1 MLVFVGTYTCLE
13 PHSRGR
19 AEGIHLLRL
28 DPKSGKL
35 AQVGIERGAVNPSFL
50 AVAPDRRTLY
60 AVNETPEIDGHEG
73 GAVSAY
79 AIDAVGSLR
88 LLNCQ
93 PSKGADPCYVSVD
106 AHGRT
111 VFVANY
117 SSGTVAAFPVG
128 DEGELLPSSSV
139 VRHDGR
145 GPRRGRQDG
154 PHAHLIRP
162 DETGGFVLSTD
173 LGTDR
178 VMIYRLDSGA
188 STLIPHDPS
197 FVSIHAG
204 AGPRHL
210 AFHPAGRFVYVI
222 NELDSTMTACIWD
235 SGSGALD
242 PFQTVSTLP
251 EGYDGENS
259 CADVHVAPSGR
270 FVYGSN
276 RGHDSIVT
284 YAIEAGTGRLSF
296 VGHVSTMGQTPRGFG
311 IDPDGAFLLVA
322 NQDSD
327 TVVSFRLDRSR
338 GLPTPTGLAVAVPS
352 PVCVTFLA

>member
-1 MLVFVGTYTCLE
+1 MLVFVGTYTRFE

-19 AEGIHLLRL
+19 AEGIHVLRL
-28 DPKSGKL
+28 DPESGKL
-35 AQVGIERGAVNPSFL
+35 ATVDIERGAVNPSFL

-79 AIDAVGSLR
+79 AIDDAGSLR

-106 AHGRT
+106 GQGRT

-128 DEGELLPSSSV
+128 DEGELLPNSSV
-139 VRHDGR
+139 VQHEGR
-145 GPRRGRQDG
+145 GPRKGRQDG
-154 PHAHLIRP
+154 PHAHLIEP
-162 DETGGFVLSTD
+162 DGTGGFALATD

-178 VMIYRLDSGA
+178 IMIYRLDSET
-188 STLIPHDPS
+188 STLASHNPP
-197 FVSIHAG
+197 FAAIHPG

-235 SGSGALD
+235 SGSGTLN

-251 EGYDGENS
+251 DGYDGENS
-259 CADVHVAPSGR
+259 CADIHVAPSGR

-284 YAIEAGTGRLSF
+284 YAIDGGTGRLSL
-296 VGHVSTMGQTPRGFG
+296 VEHVSTMGRTPRGFA
-311 IDPDGAFLLVA
+311 IDPDGTFLLVA

-327 TVVSFRLDRSR
+327 TVVSFRLDGST
-338 GLPTPTGLAVAVPS
+338 GLPTPTGAAVAVPS
-352 PVCVTFLA
+352 PVCVTFLV